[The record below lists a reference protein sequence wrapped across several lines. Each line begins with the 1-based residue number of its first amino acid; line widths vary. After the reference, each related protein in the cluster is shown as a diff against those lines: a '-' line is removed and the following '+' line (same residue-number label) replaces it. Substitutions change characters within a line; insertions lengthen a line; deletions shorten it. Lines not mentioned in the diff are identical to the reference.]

1 MRGSGGLY
9 GGTRDGG
16 DAVDVD
22 AARLTARSA
31 TARPLLAV
39 GVSLLAAL
47 GSIGVA
53 TTASPVPFTM
63 ADEVTG
69 SGASTFTSTG
79 PLCASGT
86 FVDDVSVLAMARSAQ
101 ARSGRG
107 FVLIRSVYTCGDG
120 SGTFVMLKQLTLTFT
135 DTGFADTG
143 PVEIL
148 GGMGAY
154 AGATGHGFTRGGTD
168 ARSGLGGGTTMG
180 VVQLR

>member
-1 MRGSGGLY
+1 M
-9 GGTRDGG
+9 
-16 DAVDVD
+16 DAN
-22 AARLTARSA
+22 AARVAARNA
-31 TARPLLAV
+31 TARPLLV
-39 GVSLLAAL
+39 MGVSLLAAL

-53 TTASPVPFTM
+53 TTASPAPFTM
-63 ADEVTG
+63 ADEVT
-69 SGASTFTSTG
+69 SSAASTFTSTG

-86 FVDDVSVLAMARSAQ
+86 FVDDVSALAIARSAQ

-107 FVLIRSVYTCGDG
+107 LVLIRSVYTCGDG
-120 SGTFVMLKQLTLTFT
+120 SGTFVMLKHLTLTFT
-135 DTGFADTG
+135 DTGFTDMG